1 VDSLK
6 NEGRTKLR
14 YYVARTSQ
22 NYHQVI
28 DDAVAGQS
36 LDWGLLGEL
45 ENLANR
51 GYNDGFY
58 QRHHTTEHQNYKQG
72 YSKSNRSIYAG
83 DIVAFNAKK
92 GLVDVEARNK
102 FGIGD
107 KL

>member
-1 VDSLK
+1 MDSLK

-22 NYHQVI
+22 NYYQVI

-36 LDWGLLGEL
+36 FNWGLLGEL

-58 QRHHTTEHQNYKQG
+58 QRHHTTEHLNYKQG
-72 YSKSNRSIYAG
+72 YSKSSRSLYAG
-83 DIVAFNAKK
+83 DIVAFNAEK
-92 GLVDVEARNK
+92 GLADIEARNK

>member
-1 VDSLK
+1 MDSLK

-22 NYHQVI
+22 NYYQVI

-36 LDWGLLGEL
+36 FDWGLLGEL

-58 QRHHTTEHQNYKQG
+58 QRHYTMEHKNYKQG

-83 DIVAFNAKK
+83 DVVDLMPKK
-92 GLVDVEARNK
+92 GWQISRHVINLV
-102 FGIGD
+102 
-107 KL
+107 

>member
-1 VDSLK
+1 M
-6 NEGRTKLR
+6 
-14 YYVARTSQ
+14 
-22 NYHQVI
+22 
-28 DDAVAGQS
+28 
-36 LDWGLLGEL
+36 
-45 ENLANR
+45 ENLASR